1 MKKIGLKIS
10 GMHCEGCS
18 SRLTKILNNLDGVS
32 DAKVS
37 LENKKADLEYDEEQI
52 SIENIKEAISD
63 AGFEAVEE

>member
-1 MKKIGLKIS
+1 MKEINLKVK

>member
-1 MKKIGLKIS
+1 MKEIILNIE